1 MSISGPHTL
10 VKRIQNKFYPSE
22 EAFALDLARV
32 LNFEL
37 KELVKAGAQQ
47 LQIDEPYYSGFP
59 EDLPWAL
66 KAINTLIDGVT
77 VPVTLHICYGNRYGK
92 PSFEGSYRYLFPAIL
107 DTKISAV
114 SLEFARRGE
123 EDLQLFKEYD
133 VPFQLGLGVIDVKSQ
148 EVESAALVAD
158 RIRRALEVVPAEKLV
173 INPDCGC
180 VRLPRDVAFNKLAA
194 MVEGHEDRAEGT
206 RHDERTVRAGQRACR
221 AAAVARVLLHGR
233 ARRLGDEARRGSA
246 RDGGQDGR
254 GAADRR
260 DRRHQLRRRRAPGT
274 TRCALPPASRRCG
287 LTPNIHLT
295 CVGQDRKGIANTL
308 ATLESLRI
316 HNTFC
321 ISGDWPKNSPT
332 PPVFDVDSV
341 QLAGAGGRAAAEAR
355 HAVPHLVRGL
365 AVQVPARGLPLSVP
379 EAREEDCRRRQHG
392 DHPGRA
398 GTPRSSSS

>member
-1 MSISGPHTL
+1 MILQLKLFIISLLAIFFFFSGRTQAQSIIKDDAVDNQSQRM
-10 VKRIQNKFYPSE
+10 VFQQWDQNKFYPNE
-22 EAFALDLARV
+22 EAFALDIARV
-32 LNFEL
+32 LNFEM

-66 KAINTLIDGVT
+66 KAINVLTDGIT

-180 VRLPRDVAFNKLAA
+180 VRLPREVAFNKLAA
-194 MVEGHEDRAEGT
+194 MVEGTRA
-206 RHDERTVRAGQRACR
+206 VRKE
-221 AAAVARVLLHGR
+221 
-233 ARRLGDEARRGSA
+233 LG
-246 RDGGQDGR
+246 
-254 GAADRR
+254 
-260 DRRHQLRRRRAPGT
+260 
-274 TRCALPPASRRCG
+274 
-287 LTPNIHLT
+287 
-295 CVGQDRKGIANTL
+295 K
-308 ATLESLRI
+308 
-316 HNTFC
+316 
-321 ISGDWPKNSPT
+321 
-332 PPVFDVDSV
+332 
-341 QLAGAGGRAAAEAR
+341 
-355 HAVPHLVRGL
+355 
-365 AVQVPARGLPLSVP
+365 
-379 EAREEDCRRRQHG
+379 
-392 DHPGRA
+392 
-398 GTPRSSSS
+398 